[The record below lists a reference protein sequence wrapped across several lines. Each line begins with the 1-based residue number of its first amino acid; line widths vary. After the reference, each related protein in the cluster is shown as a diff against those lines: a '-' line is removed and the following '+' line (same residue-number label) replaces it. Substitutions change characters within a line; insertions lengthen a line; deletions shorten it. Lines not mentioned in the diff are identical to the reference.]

1 MTERN
6 EINNNNNNNNN
17 NNSNPIG
24 KVAVVTGSSK
34 GIGRAIVLAFAK
46 SNTYAG
52 IVVNAR
58 KRDEAEEVVKEV
70 QNIGNCNSIAI
81 IADVSHEV
89 DCIRLID
96 ETIKH
101 YGKIDVLVNNA
112 GIQQE
117 VPFED
122 TSTEVWQ
129 KIIAVDLTG
138 PFVCSR
144 EAVKHMLNQ
153 NPKGG
158 CVINISSVHQIIP
171 KPHYVPYATSKA
183 GIEMMTKTMALE
195 LAQDNI
201 RVNAVAPGAIATE
214 MNEELKEDKAELN
227 NVLRRIPLQRIGSP
241 EDIANMVEFLASDKA
256 SYVTGSTF
264 FVDGGMTLYPTFGP
278 SLDLGKKQEQA
289 AA

>member
-1 MTERN
+1 MTGRN
-6 EINNNNNNNNN
+6 VII
-17 NNSNPIG
+17 NSNPRG

-58 KRDEAEEVVKEV
+58 KRDEAERVVKEV
-70 QNIGNCNSIAI
+70 QDIGNCDSIAV

-96 ETIKH
+96 ETMKH
-101 YGKIDVLVNNA
+101 YGRIDVLVNNA

-158 CVINISSVHQIIP
+158 CIINISSVHQIIP

-195 LAQDNI
+195 LAHDNI
-201 RVNAVAPGAIATE
+201 RVNAVAPGAIATD
-214 MNEELKEDKAELN
+214 MNEELEEDKAELN
-227 NVLRRIPLQRIGSP
+227 NVLSRIPLRRIGSP
-241 EDIANMVEFLASDKA
+241 EEIANMVEFLASDKA
-256 SYVTGSTF
+256 TYVTGSTF
-264 FVDGGMTLYPTFGP
+264 FVDGGMTLYPAFGP
-278 SLDLGKKQEQA
+278 SFDLGKKQEQA
-289 AA
+289 VA